1 MMLNNFFSNFSF
13 ALTFS
18 FSGII
23 CARVK
28 SSFKKLD
35 SYTGKHKNEQ
45 HRDQDNV
52 LDSSDSDKHA
62 LDHVF

>member
-1 MMLNNFFSNFSF
+1 MIFCSNFSF

-18 FSGII
+18 FSGVI

-28 SSFKKLD
+28 SSFEKLD
-35 SYTGKHKNEQ
+35 SDAGEHKNEQ

-52 LDSSDSDKHA
+52 LNCSDRDKHA